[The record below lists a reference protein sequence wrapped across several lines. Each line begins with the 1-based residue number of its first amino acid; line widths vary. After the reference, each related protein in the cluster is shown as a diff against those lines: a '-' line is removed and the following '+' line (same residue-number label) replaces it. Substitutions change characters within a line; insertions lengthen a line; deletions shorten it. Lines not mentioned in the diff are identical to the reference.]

1 MFEVAEAY
9 ERQRGRSSKLLAPL
23 FVEFVGIQGDVL
35 DVGCGTGALTFAIAK
50 NKAVS
55 KIVAVD
61 PSKGFLDYARSQ
73 NEDPRIIF
81 EVGDAQNLS
90 FPVASFDRC
99 MALLVVTF
107 IPDAPKA
114 VSEMRRVTRPG
125 GVVGTATWDN
135 SSGNELNQSLWDAA
149 IILNPNVKPPSER
162 RGSYGTAEELSSL
175 WASGGL
181 ANIEVKNLVFSC
193 GFSSFDDFWQPL
205 TEGQGPAGAY
215 LARLPEEHRMA
226 LREQLRQNLFGNRPD
241 GPFTLQAKAW
251 AVRGIVPAG

>member
-50 NKAVS
+50 SKAVS
-55 KIVAVD
+55 KIVAID
-61 PSKGFLDYARSQ
+61 LSKAFLDYARSQ

-81 EVGDAQNLS
+81 ELGDAQNLP
-90 FPVASFDRC
+90 FPDASFDRC
-99 MALLVVTF
+99 LALLVMNF

-125 GVVGTATWDN
+125 GVVGTAIWDN
-135 SSGNELNQSLWDAA
+135 TGGDELNQSLWDAE
-149 IILNPNVKPPSER
+149 INLDPNVKLLREKQVSF
-162 RGSYGTAEELSSL
+162 GTAEEISSL

-181 ANIEVKNLVFSC
+181 PDIEATNLAFPC

-215 LARLPEEHRMA
+215 LARLPEKHRMA
-226 LREQLRQNLFGNRPD
+226 LRKQLRQNLFGNRPD

-251 AVRGIVPAG
+251 AVRGRVPV